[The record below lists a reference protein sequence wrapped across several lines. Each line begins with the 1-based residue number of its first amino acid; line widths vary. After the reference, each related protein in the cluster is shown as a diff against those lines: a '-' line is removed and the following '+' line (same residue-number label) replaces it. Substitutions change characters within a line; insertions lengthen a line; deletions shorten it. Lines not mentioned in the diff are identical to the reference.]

1 MPKCYL
7 LICRPKNTKPLE
19 TTIKR
24 KYQIIVYLS
33 SPFRLTTIK
42 CFLNAL
48 LTATVSYIRFQA
60 PVEDM
65 QTMVLLEE
73 IEGFK
78 KKLKCPICNSAEKDA
93 ILTKCFHVFC
103 YHCLKTRYETRNGF
117 ASHFWPLLKCPTQ

>member
-1 MPKCYL
+1 MPNFYL

-33 SPFRLTTIK
+33 FPFSAATIK
-42 CFLNAL
+42 CPSQSNRFP
-48 LTATVSYIRFQA
+48 YPGYDIRFQA

-103 YHCLKTRYETRNGF
+103 YHCLKTRYETRTGF
-117 ASHFWPLLKCPTQ
+117 INSISCL